1 MPNDYIDL
9 HLHTTASDGLLNPK
23 EVVDAAAD
31 RKLRAISITDH
42 DTTDGFVSVID
53 YTREKGIEIIPGVEL
68 SCMYN
73 GADVHILGYFIDYK
87 DAEFMQAIKEYCRE
101 RYNRGVAIV
110 KKLNEIG
117 INIKMDTVSDIA
129 GEGAVGR
136 PHVAQALV
144 REEYVQTFDE
154 AFARYLGYHA
164 PAYVPKKHLDVD
176 EAISMLHRIGG
187 AAVLA
192 HPGTLRHDDFIPH
205 FAEAGL
211 DGIEAYHSLH
221 KRKDREHYKQL
232 AGKYGMF
239 YSGGSDCHGPRKGSL
254 LIGTQ
259 KVPYSCLE
267 QMKEA
272 MEKK

>member
-1 MPNDYIDL
+1 
-9 HLHTTASDGLLNPK
+9 
-23 EVVDAAAD
+23 
-31 RKLRAISITDH
+31 
-42 DTTDGFVSVID
+42 
-53 YTREKGIEIIPGVEL
+53 
-68 SCMYN
+68 MYR
-73 GADVHILGYFIDYK
+73 
-87 DAEFMQAIKEYCRE
+87 RE
-101 RYNRGVAIV
+101 RYNRGMAIV
-110 KKLNEIG
+110 DRLNEIG
-117 INIKMDTVSDIA
+117 INLKMETVSDIA
-129 GEGAVGR
+129 GDGAVGR

-164 PAYVPKKHLDVD
+164 PAYVPKKHLEVD
-176 EAISMLHRIGG
+176 EAINMLHSIGG

-192 HPGTLRHDDFIPH
+192 HPGTLKHDDFIPY
-205 FAEAGL
+205 FVDAGL

-221 KRKDREHYKQL
+221 KRKMVEHYKQL
-232 AGKYGMF
+232 AGKHGIF
-239 YSGGSDCHGPRKGSL
+239 YSGGSDCHGPRKGSI